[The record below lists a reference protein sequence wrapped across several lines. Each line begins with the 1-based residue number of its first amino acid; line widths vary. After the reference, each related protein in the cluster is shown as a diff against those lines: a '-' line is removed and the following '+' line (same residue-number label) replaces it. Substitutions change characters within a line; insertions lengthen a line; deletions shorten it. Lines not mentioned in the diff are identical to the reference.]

1 MSDSR
6 PPTTEDYTLDYN
18 TDGTIIPYWNLPLVG
33 TCFLGDFLLLVT
45 FSFGLLFA
53 ITLFRA
59 SVLTAAEEKPW
70 FKQGTVKGISSIFT
84 VTSISSIFWLVMT
97 ES

>member
-6 PPTTEDYTLDYN
+6 PPTTEKSANYFYHLIQIHFTLDYN

-45 FSFGLLFA
+45 FSFGLLFV

-59 SVLTAAEEKPW
+59 SVLTAVEEK
-70 FKQGTVKGISSIFT
+70 
-84 VTSISSIFWLVMT
+84 L
-97 ES
+97 